1 MNTPE
6 PPSTRWAFLNGEYV
20 PETEPA
26 IRLTDRAL
34 TFADGLF
41 EILLVRCGE
50 PLFFDEH
57 ARRLRQSA
65 DDLGMAIPYAAQ
77 DLLAAA
83 RHLITRNGIET
94 GEIYMSLSR
103 GVDLHRDHRYPPDP
117 PRPVFYMLVFP
128 LREIPGDSWER
139 GVEVYAYPDE
149 RHGLCRH
156 KTLGLLANVRAKNH
170 AYARGGYEAVMLR
183 EEAGR
188 QYVTEGGSSSYFCVR
203 GHELWTPAPENILAG
218 ITWRKVQELAASLG
232 IPVKQGRLWWD
243 DFCLA
248 DEAFLC
254 STVSRVMPI
263 RKIEDTILAAP
274 GPVTTEIAEA
284 YESLIERYLE
294 ARCGGC

>member
-1 MNTPE
+1 MNALE
-6 PPSTRWAFLNGEYV
+6 PPGPRWAFLNGQYV

-41 EILLVRCGE
+41 EILLVRRGE

-57 ARRLRQSA
+57 VGRMVRSA
-65 DDLGMAIPYAAQ
+65 EDLGMVIPYTAE
-77 DLLAAA
+77 DLLTAA
-83 RHLITRNGIET
+83 RYLIAHNLIET

-103 GVDLHRDHRYPPDP
+103 GVDLHRDHRYPPEP
-117 PRPVFYMLVFP
+117 PCPVFYMLAFP
-128 LREIPGDSWER
+128 LREIPAESWER

-170 AYARGGYEAVMLR
+170 AYARGGYEAVMFR

-188 QYVTEGGSSSYFCVR
+188 RYVTEGGSSSYFCVR
-203 GHELWTPAPENILAG
+203 GRELWTPAPENILAG
-218 ITWRKVQELAASLG
+218 ITWRKVQELAASMG
-232 IPVKQGRLWWD
+232 IPVKRDRLWWD
-243 DFCLA
+243 DFCSA

-274 GPVTTEIAEA
+274 GPVTTEIAGA
-284 YESLIERYLE
+284 YEGLIERYLE
-294 ARCGGC
+294 ARCGG